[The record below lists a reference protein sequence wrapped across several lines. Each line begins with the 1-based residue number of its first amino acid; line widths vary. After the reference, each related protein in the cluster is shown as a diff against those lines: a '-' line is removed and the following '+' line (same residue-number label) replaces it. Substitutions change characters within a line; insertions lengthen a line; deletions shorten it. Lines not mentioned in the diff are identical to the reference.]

1 MRHRTLRL
9 LLSRVRAM
17 AENSPYHGNGD
28 IHDMPIGV
36 EYHRKGMGLLFLI
49 FLSIILLVGCST
61 TGNKAPS
68 LNQTLAVITSPTA
81 RTLGSVA
88 RSSDP
93 KEVLKESLKS
103 RKSVY
108 ETNPYAL
115 VQDVRTLKRDY
126 DNLVTLL
133 TGKVKKT
140 WGKKEVKLP
149 SRVQYI
155 KYTQNYMSRA
165 VVDFD
170 AGLVTVETLDDKDPR
185 ASLKNAIVT
194 TLLTPN
200 DPRAVDL
207 FSDSAITLTSEKEPY
222 LLGLVVDQ
230 NRKPVASPADAEGFA
245 DHLLQAQA
253 ATRAIELDGAKKNAL
268 YVKIPMV
275 ANFENKQAE
284 KYSQHVEKFAAQY
297 QISPSLVYA
306 IIRTESNFNPFAVS
320 SAPAY
325 GLMQLVPGSGGREAY
340 RRAKG
345 SDEIPSK
352 QYLFDAQNNIE
363 LGSAYLSVLTYSQLE
378 PVANQV
384 SREYCVISAYN
395 TGPSNVL
402 RTFSKNKVAAVN
414 SINSLPPS
422 GVYQKLRAN
431 LPYEETRQYLHKV
444 VNFRKQFV
452 TKAN

>member
-1 MRHRTLRL
+1 MAKARMRQKFLKAILKMDVGWAPPTIRQPSKPH
-9 LLSRVRAM
+9 VA
-17 AENSPYHGNGD
+17 GNA
-28 IHDMPIGV
+28 HPT
-36 EYHRKGMGLLFLI
+36 LLFAVAVAALA
-49 FLSIILLVGCST
+49 GCST
-61 TGNKAPS
+61 TGNKTPS

-81 RTLGSVA
+81 RTLSSVA

-93 KEVLKESLKS
+93 KTALKKSLES

-108 ETNPYAL
+108 ESNPYAL

-126 DNLVTLL
+126 DNLVMLL

-185 ASLKNAIVT
+185 TSLKNAIVT

-207 FSDSAITLTSEKEPY
+207 FSDSAVTLTSEKEPY

-230 NRKPVASPADAEGFA
+230 NKKPVGSPADAEGFA

-253 ATRAIELDGAKKNAL
+253 ATREIELEGAKKNAL

-320 SAPAY
+320 SAPAF
-325 GLMQLVPGSGGREAY
+325 GLMQLVPTSGGREAY
-340 RRAKG
+340 RHAKG

-363 LGSAYLSVLTYSQLE
+363 LGSAYLSVLTYKQLE

-402 RTFSKNKVAAVN
+402 RTFSKDKVAAVN

-422 GVYQKLRAN
+422 GVYQKLRSS

-444 VNFRKQFV
+444 VNYRKQFV
-452 TKAN
+452 TKVN

>member
-1 MRHRTLRL
+1 MT
-9 LLSRVRAM
+9 LLS
-17 AENSPYHGNGD
+17 
-28 IHDMPIGV
+28 
-36 EYHRKGMGLLFLI
+36 
-49 FLSIILLVGCST
+49 GCASLD
-61 TGNKAPS
+61 KS
-68 LNQTLAVITSPTA
+68 LNTA
-81 RTLGSVA
+81 DRALSVVNSSSA
-88 RSSDP
+88 RSLTQIAKSDNRQDA
-93 KEVLKESLKS
+93 LKESLKQ
-103 RKSVY
+103 RRDVY
-108 ETNPYAL
+108 QHNPQAL
-115 VQDVRTLKRDY
+115 IQDIRTIKRDY
-126 DNLVTLL
+126 DNLVSLL
-133 TGKVKKT
+133 TGNVKKT

-185 ASLKNAIVT
+185 TSLKNAIVT

-207 FSDSAITLTSEKEPY
+207 YTDSGITLTSEKEPY

-230 NRKPVASPADAEGFA
+230 NRKPVGSPADAEGFA

-253 ATRAIELDGAKKNAL
+253 ATREIELDGARKNAL

-320 SAPAY
+320 SAPAF
-325 GLMQLVPGSGGREAY
+325 GLMQLVPTSGGREGY

-345 SDEIPSK
+345 ADEIPSK

-363 LGSAYLSVLTYSQLE
+363 LGAALLNVLTYSQLE

-395 TGPSNVL
+395 TGPGNVL
-402 RTFSKNKVAAVN
+402 RTFSKNKVTAVN
-414 SINSLPPS
+414 TINSLSPS
-422 GVYQKLRAN
+422 GVYQKLRSN

-444 VNFRKQFV
+444 VNYRKQFV
-452 TKAN
+452 TRAN

>member
-1 MRHRTLRL
+1 MTRMR
-9 LLSRVRAM
+9 
-17 AENSPYHGNGD
+17 
-28 IHDMPIGV
+28 
-36 EYHRKGMGLLFLI
+36 K
-49 FLSIILLVGCST
+49 IILGVCCTVLVAGCASS
-61 TGNKAPS
+61 GGKAPT
-68 LNQTLAVITSPTA
+68 LNQALAVITSPTT
-81 RTLGSVA
+81 RSVA
-88 RSSDP
+88 SIARSDNA
-93 KEVLKESLKS
+93 KEAIKKGLES

-108 ETNPYAL
+108 ESNPYAL

-133 TGKVKKT
+133 TGKVSKT

-170 AGLVTVETLDDKDPR
+170 AGEVTVETVDDKDPNT
-185 ASLKNAIVT
+185 SLKNAIVT

-230 NRKPVASPADAEGFA
+230 NQKPIGSPAEAEGFA
-245 DHLLQAQA
+245 DHLLKTQA
-253 ATRAIELDGAKKNAL
+253 ATREVELDNGKKKAL
-268 YVKIPMV
+268 FVKFAMV
-275 ANFENKQAE
+275 PNFENKQAE
-284 KYSQHVEKFAAQY
+284 KYSHLVTKFATEY
-297 QISPSLVYA
+297 KVSPSLVYA
-306 IIRTESNFNPFAVS
+306 VIRTESNFNPFAVS

-325 GLMQLVPGSGGREAY
+325 GLMQLVPGSGGREAW

-345 SDEIPSK
+345 GDEIPSK

-363 LGSAYLSVLTYSQLE
+363 LGTAYLNVLTYSQLE
-378 PVANQV
+378 PVANSV

-402 RTFSKNKVAAVN
+402 RTFSRDKVAAVN
-414 SINSLPPS
+414 AINSLSPS
-422 GVYQKLRAN
+422 AVYQKLRSN
-431 LPYEETRQYLHKV
+431 LPYEETRQYLYKV
-444 VNFRKQFV
+444 VNYRKQFV
-452 TKAN
+452 R

>member
-1 MRHRTLRL
+1 MHKNFLKAIFKMDVGWAPPTIRQA
-9 LLSRVRAM
+9 SKPPVV
-17 AENSPYHGNGD
+17 GNA
-28 IHDMPIGV
+28 HPT
-36 EYHRKGMGLLFLI
+36 LLFAAVFTVLT
-49 FLSIILLVGCST
+49 GCST
-61 TGNKAPS
+61 TGNKTPS
-68 LNQTLAVITSPTA
+68 LSRTLSVITSPTA
-81 RTLGSVA
+81 RTLTSVA

-93 KEVLKESLKS
+93 KNALKESLKS

-108 ETNPYAL
+108 EQNPYAL

-126 DNLVTLL
+126 DNLMSLL

-185 ASLKNAIVT
+185 TSLKNAIVT

-230 NRKPVASPADAEGFA
+230 NKKPLAAPADAEAFA
-245 DHLLQAQA
+245 DHLLQTQT

-275 ANFENKQAE
+275 ANFANKQAE
-284 KYSQHVEKFAAQY
+284 KYSHFVERFAAQY

-306 IIRTESNFNPFAVS
+306 IIRTESNFNPFAIS

-345 SDEIPSK
+345 ADEIPSK

-363 LGSAYLSVLTYSQLE
+363 LGTAYLSVLTYKQLE

-402 RTFSKNKVAAVN
+402 RTFSKDKVTAVN
-414 SINSLPPS
+414 TINSLPPS
-422 GVYQKLRAN
+422 GVYQKLRSN

-444 VNFRKQFV
+444 VNYRRQFV
-452 TKAN
+452 SRVN

>member
-1 MRHRTLRL
+1 MREATWLV
-9 LLSRVRAM
+9 LSV
-17 AENSPYHGNGD
+17 
-28 IHDMPIGV
+28 
-36 EYHRKGMGLLFLI
+36 
-49 FLSIILLVGCST
+49 LLVAGCST
-61 TGNKAPS
+61 TGNKSPS
-68 LNQTLAVITSPTA
+68 LEQTLAVISSPTA
-81 RTLGSVA
+81 HTITSIA
-88 RSSDP
+88 RSSDA
-93 KEVLKESLKS
+93 KTALKNTLES

-108 ETNPYAL
+108 ESNPYAL
-115 VQDVRTLKRDY
+115 VQDVRTIKRDY
-126 DNLVTLL
+126 DNLVALL
-133 TGKVKKT
+133 TGRVTKT

-185 ASLKNAIVT
+185 TSLKNAIVT

-207 FSDSAITLTSEKEPY
+207 YSDSGITLTSEKEPY

-230 NRKPVASPADAEGFA
+230 NRKPVGSPAEAEGFA
-245 DHLLQAQA
+245 DYLLQAQA
-253 ATRAIELDGAKKNAL
+253 ATREIELDGAKKNAL

-284 KYSQHVEKFAAQY
+284 KYSHYVNQFASQY

-320 SAPAY
+320 SAPAF
-325 GLMQLVPGSGGREAY
+325 GLMQLVPTSGGREGY

-345 SDEIPSK
+345 ADEIPSK

-363 LGSAYLSVLTYSQLE
+363 LGAALLNVLTYTQLE
-378 PVANQV
+378 PVVNPV

-402 RTFSKNKVAAVN
+402 RTFSKDKVAAVN

-422 GVYQKLRAN
+422 GVYQKLRSN

-444 VNFRKQFV
+444 VNYRKQFI
-452 TKAN
+452 TTAN